1 MTMFRLLRR
10 RATSPRPEFRFF
22 SSLTRLTVAVAAA
35 AALGA
40 CAKPATV
47 PAMVPDVAGLASAAS
62 PFRSAITIGVVS
74 GGRGSAKLWTAHVGN
89 AEFQEALVRALTD
102 AGLAAAQGG
111 RYRLDADLQKLEEPF
126 AGFAM
131 TVEATIAYRLT
142 DTTNGAVIY
151 QNTVTTP
158 ATATMDD
165 ALDGLARLRIA
176 NERAV
181 RANLRRLVEELS
193 ALPRR

>member
-22 SSLTRLTVAVAAA
+22 SSLTRLTVAIAAA

-62 PFRSAITIGVVS
+62 PFRSAIAVGIVS

-89 AEFQEALVRALTD
+89 AEFREALVRALTD
-102 AGLAAAQGG
+102 AGLAAGQGG

-142 DTTNGAVIY
+142 DTTNGAVTY

-176 NERAV
+176 NERAI
-181 RANLRRLVEELS
+181 RANLRKLIEELS
-193 ALPRR
+193 SSPRR

>member
-1 MTMFRLLRR
+1 MTMFLRLRR
-10 RATSPRPEFRFF
+10 RATSPRPEFRFL
-22 SSLTRLTVAVAAA
+22 SGLTRLALATVAAA
-35 AALGA
+35 ALSA

-47 PAMVPDVAGLASAAS
+47 PAMVPDVAGLATAAS
-62 PFRSAITIGVVS
+62 PYRNAISVGAVT
-74 GGRGSAKLWTAHVGN
+74 GGRGSAKLWTARVGN
-89 AEFQEALVRALTD
+89 AEFQEALTRALTD
-102 AGLAAAQGG
+102 SGLAAAQGG

-131 TVEATIAYRLT
+131 TVEATIVYKLT
-142 DTTNGAVIY
+142 DSTSGAMVY
-151 QNTVTTP
+151 QNTITTP

-165 ALDGLARLRIA
+165 SLDGLARLRIA
-176 NERAV
+176 NERAI

>member
-1 MTMFRLLRR
+1 MTMFLRLRR
-10 RATSPRPEFRFF
+10 RATSPRPEFRFASF
-22 SSLTRLTVAVAAA
+22 LTRFALATVAVA
-35 AALGA
+35 GVSA

-47 PAMVPDVAGLASAAS
+47 PAMVPDVAGLATAAS
-62 PFRSAITIGVVS
+62 PYRNAIGVGTVS
-74 GGRGSAKLWTAHVGN
+74 GGRGAAPLWTARVGN
-89 AEFQEALVRALTD
+89 AEFREALGQALAN
-102 AGLAAAQGG
+102 AGLAAVQGG

-131 TVEATIAYRLT
+131 TVEATIAYKLADST
-142 DTTNGAVIY
+142 SGAVVY
-151 QNTVTTP
+151 QNTITTP

-165 ALDGLARLRIA
+165 ALDGLARMRIA
-176 NERAV
+176 NERAI

>member
-1 MTMFRLLRR
+1 MMFLRLRR

-22 SSLTRLTVAVAAA
+22 RVLTGLVLAIAAA
-35 AALGA
+35 TAVSA

-47 PAMVPDVAGLASAAS
+47 PAMVPDVAGLPSAAS
-62 PFRSAITIGVVS
+62 PYRNAIGVGAVS
-74 GGRGSAKLWTAHVGN
+74 GGRGSARLWTARVGN
-89 AEFQEALVRALTD
+89 AEFQEALARALAD
-102 AGLAAAQGG
+102 SGLAAAQGG

-142 DTTNGAVIY
+142 DTTSGAIVY
-151 QNTVTTP
+151 QNTITTP

-176 NERAV
+176 NERAI
-181 RANLRRLVEELS
+181 RANLRRLIEELS

>member
-1 MTMFRLLRR
+1 MFHRLRR
-10 RATSPRPEFRFF
+10 KATSPLPEFRFLL
-22 SSLTRLTVAVAAA
+22 SLTRLALATVAAA
-35 AALGA
+35 AVSA

-47 PAMVPDVAGLASAAS
+47 PAMVPDVAGVTSAAS
-62 PFRSAITIGVVS
+62 PYRNAIDIGTVS
-74 GGRGSAKLWTAHVGN
+74 GGRGSAKLWTARVGN
-89 AEFQEALVRALTD
+89 AEFQEALTRALTD
-102 AGLAAAQGG
+102 AGLAAAQGS
-111 RYRLDADLQKLEEPF
+111 RYRLEADLQKLEEPF

-131 TVEATIAYRLT
+131 TVEATIAYKLT
-142 DTTNGAVIY
+142 DTTSGAVVY
-151 QNTVTTP
+151 QNTITTP

-176 NERAV
+176 NERAI

>member
-1 MTMFRLLRR
+1 MFHRLRR
-10 RATSPRPEFRFF
+10 KATSPLPEFRFLF
-22 SSLTRLTVAVAAA
+22 GLTRLALATVAAA
-35 AALGA
+35 AVCA

-47 PAMVPDVAGLASAAS
+47 PAMVPDVAGIAAS
-62 PFRSAITIGVVS
+62 SSSYRNAISVGVVS
-74 GGRGSAKLWTAHVGN
+74 GGRGSAKLWTARVGN
-89 AEFQEALVRALTD
+89 AEFQEALTRALTD

-131 TVEATIAYRLT
+131 TVEATIAYKLT
-142 DTTNGAVIY
+142 DTTSGAVVY
-151 QNTVTTP
+151 QNTITTP

-176 NERAV
+176 NERAI

>member
-22 SSLTRLTVAVAAA
+22 SSLTRLTVAIAAA

-62 PFRSAITIGVVS
+62 PFRSAIAVGIVS
-74 GGRGSAKLWTAHVGN
+74 GGRGRAKLWTAHVGN
-89 AEFQEALVRALTD
+89 AEFREALVRALTD
-102 AGLAAAQGG
+102 AGLAAGQGG

-142 DTTNGAVIY
+142 DTTNGAVTY

-176 NERAV
+176 NERAI
-181 RANLRRLVEELS
+181 RANLRKLIEELS
-193 ALPRR
+193 SSPRR

>member
-1 MTMFRLLRR
+1 MTMFLRLRR
-10 RATSPRPEFRFF
+10 RATSPRPEFRFL
-22 SSLTRLTVAVAAA
+22 SGLTRLALATVAAA
-35 AALGA
+35 ALSA

-47 PAMVPDVAGLASAAS
+47 PAMVPDVAGLATAAS
-62 PFRSAITIGVVS
+62 PYRGAISVGTVS
-74 GGRGSAKLWTAHVGN
+74 GGRGGSSLWTARVGN
-89 AEFQEALVRALTD
+89 AEFQEALSRALTD
-102 AGLAAAQGG
+102 SGLAAAQGG

-131 TVEATIAYRLT
+131 TVEATIAYKLT
-142 DTTNGAVIY
+142 DSTSGAMVY
-151 QNTVTTP
+151 QNTITTP

-165 ALDGLARLRIA
+165 SLDGLARLRIA
-176 NERAV
+176 NERAI

>member
-1 MTMFRLLRR
+1 MTMFRRRR
-10 RATSPRPEFRFF
+10 RATSPRPESPVF
-22 SSLTRLTVAVAAA
+22 SGLTRLFLAVAVAAGV
-35 AALGA
+35 GA

-47 PAMVPDVAGLASAAS
+47 PAMVPDVAGIAAAAS
-62 PFRSAITIGVVS
+62 PYRNAISMGTVG
-74 GGRGSAKLWTAHVGN
+74 GGRGSARLWTAQVGN
-89 AEFQEALVRALTD
+89 TEFREALTRSLTD

-142 DTTNGAVIY
+142 DTTSGAMVY
-151 QNTVTTP
+151 QNTITTP

-165 ALDGLARLRIA
+165 ALDGTARNRIA
-176 NERAV
+176 NERAI

>member
-1 MTMFRLLRR
+1 MMFLRLRR

-22 SSLTRLTVAVAAA
+22 RVLTGLGLAIAAA
-35 AALGA
+35 TAVSA

-47 PAMVPDVAGLASAAS
+47 PAMVPDVAALPSAAS
-62 PFRSAITIGVVS
+62 PYRNAIGVGVVS
-74 GGRGSAKLWTAHVGN
+74 GGRGSARLWTARVGN
-89 AEFQEALVRALTD
+89 AEFQEALARALAD
-102 AGLAAAQGG
+102 SGLAAAQGG

-142 DTTNGAVIY
+142 DTTSGAIVY
-151 QNTVTTP
+151 QNTITTP

-176 NERAV
+176 NERAI
-181 RANLRRLVEELS
+181 RANLRRLIEELS